1 MQRFSRRAFAGLIL
15 AASVAGCAAVE
26 HVKEALPK
34 QNTED
39 GAARIEARVDATLER
54 MYSEYPETVQLGAR
68 ASGILIMPLI
78 TEAGFGFGGGY
89 GKGALRVDNVTQ
101 EYYSTSLA
109 TTGLQI
115 GAEQYA
121 YVLFFMTDDAL
132 ANFRNSQGFEVGG
145 NIDFT
150 GGRQGET
157 LRANTTTVLSE
168 VVAMSFG
175 QAGIRVGAT
184 LEGTKYTRIFP

>member
-1 MQRFSRRAFAGLIL
+1 MQRLSRRAFAGLIL

-26 HVKEALPK
+26 RVKEALPI

-54 MYSEYPETVQLGAR
+54 MYSEYPETVQLSAR

-78 TEAGFGFGGGY
+78 TEVGFGFGGGY

-101 EYYSTSLA
+101 EYYSASLA
-109 TTGLQI
+109 TTGLQM

-132 ANFRNSQGFEVGG
+132 ANFRNSQGFELGG

-157 LRANTTTVLSE
+157 LRANTTTMLSE
-168 VVAMSFG
+168 VVAVSFG
-175 QAGIRVGAT
+175 KAGIRVGAT